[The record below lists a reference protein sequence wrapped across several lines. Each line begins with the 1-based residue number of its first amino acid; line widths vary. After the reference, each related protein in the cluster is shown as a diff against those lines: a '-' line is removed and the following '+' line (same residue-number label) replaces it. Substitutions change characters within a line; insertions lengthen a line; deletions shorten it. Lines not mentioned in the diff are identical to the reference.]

1 MRVPPHYIAHR
12 REEVTTVEQQ
22 TLDLVGVSLRAFCFL
37 RVPHTSVIPRKTQA
51 EPTAPGP
58 THCGTQ
64 TREVNATLD
73 TSSRVWEARTQ
84 AHWGLLLSF

>member
-1 MRVPPHYIAHR
+1 MRVPPHYTAHR
-12 REEVTTVEQQ
+12 CEKVTVEQQ
-22 TLDLVGVSLRAFCFL
+22 TLDLVGVSLRAFCLF
-37 RVPHTSVIPRKTQA
+37 RVPHTSVIPRKTQP

-58 THCGTQ
+58 THCGAQ